1 MMLKP
6 AKFIPICPLCNE
18 PMPAI
23 KGQRTGAWN
32 CLKCGSQF
40 WDEVE
45 EVMLGEPD
53 QTDQKILCLRCKL
66 PMTLYQGVWYCQ
78 QCYGQFWPRERAPE
92 LETIVDQMIRCS
104 TKQLYKSIWGRRGA
118 KKKHS
123 SKSGRKRK
131 KPQKLNKKYLLPE
144 QEF

>member
-6 AKFIPICPLCNE
+6 ANFIPICPLCGE
-18 PMPAI
+18 PMPVI
-23 KGQRTGAWN
+23 KGQKKGAWN

-66 PMTLYQGVWYCQ
+66 PMIPYQGVWYCE
-78 QCYGQFWPRERAPE
+78 QCYGQFWSRERAPE
-92 LETIVDQMIRCS
+92 VEKIVDQMVECKA
-104 TKQLYKSIWGRRGA
+104 KQLSKTIWGRKGA

-123 SKSGRKRK
+123 SKSGKGRK
-131 KPQKLNKKYLLPE
+131 KKPKLDKFYYFE
-144 QEF
+144 